1 MKRLQN
7 PKSLPWLARKAGVSD
22 QTAEALWH
30 QAFALVSSGD
40 AQTAEP
46 ARMADAMQRLL
57 DLLDAEKQE
66 RNTLVNA
73 ADGDDAARFFGRMGG
88 CSSKSGCAARLQ

>member
-22 QTAEALWH
+22 QTAQALWH
-30 QAFALVSSGD
+30 EAVALASNDEVQFL
-40 AQTAEP
+40 AP

-57 DLLDAEKQE
+57 VMLQAERQE
-66 RNTLVNA
+66 RNALLA
-73 ADGDDAARFFGRMGG
+73 AAGDTGAARFFAPM
-88 CSSKSGCAARLQ
+88 SGCAGKSCHAAGLQ

>member
-7 PKSLPWLARKAGVSD
+7 PKSLPWLARKAGMSD

-30 QAFALVSSGD
+30 RAFALASNHD
-40 AQTAEP
+40 AQSTEP

-57 DLLDAEKQE
+57 AMLDVEKRE
-66 RNTLVNA
+66 RNTLVSA
-73 ADGDDAARFFGRMGG
+73 AGGNDAAGFFARMGRR
-88 CSSKSGCAARLQ
+88 SSKSGCAPGLQ

>member
-22 QTAEALWH
+22 QTAQALWH
-30 QAFALVSSGD
+30 EAVALASASGMRLS
-40 AQTAEP
+40 AP

-57 DLLDAEKQE
+57 VMLQAEKQE
-66 RNTLVNA
+66 RNTLVA
-73 ADGDDAARFFGRMGG
+73 AAGDNGAARFFLPM
-88 CSSKSGCAARLQ
+88 SGCAGKSCHAAGLQ

>member
-30 QAFALVSSGD
+30 QAFALASNYD
-40 AQTAEP
+40 AQSTEA

-57 DLLDAEKQE
+57 AMLDVEKQE
-66 RNTLVNA
+66 RNTLANA
-73 ADGDDAARFFGRMGG
+73 AGGNDAARFFAWMGG
-88 CSSKSGCAARLQ
+88 CSSKSGCAAGLQ